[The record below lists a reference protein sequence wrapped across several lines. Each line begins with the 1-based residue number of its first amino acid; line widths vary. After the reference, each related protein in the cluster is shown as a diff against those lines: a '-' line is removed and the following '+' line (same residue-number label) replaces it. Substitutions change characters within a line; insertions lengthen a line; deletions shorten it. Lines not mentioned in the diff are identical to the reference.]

1 MEVLRV
7 EGLSKVFGSGE
18 LAVTALAGSFALA
31 GTAFAGE
38 CPADKVVAGGQQNE
52 GHGAKGVTDTVL
64 SSIDLGGEKIAAK
77 GYTFR
82 LRRLVIQ
89 PGGIV
94 PWHSHAER
102 PAIIYVVSGTILE
115 YSSRCQVPVAHKA
128 GEVSKE
134 PVGTSHWWKNTGKV
148 PVVLISAD
156 IAAKVDEHGM

>member
-1 MEVLRV
+1 MQIKIGRAWR
-7 EGLSKVFGSGE
+7 GLAAATAFAGAF
-18 LAVTALAGSFALA
+18 AVA

-38 CPADKVVAGGQQNE
+38 CPAGKMAAGFGNPN
-52 GHGAKGVTDTVL
+52 HGAQGVTDTVL
-64 SSIDLGGEKIAAK
+64 SSIDLGAEKIKAS

-82 LRRLVIQ
+82 LRRLVVQ

-115 YSSRCQVPVAHKA
+115 YASHCTVPIVHKA

-156 IAAKVDEHGM
+156 ILHDPKDKNM

>member
-1 MEVLRV
+1 MQIKIGRAWR
-7 EGLSKVFGSGE
+7 GFA
-18 LAVTALAGSFALA
+18 AVTALVGSFALA
-31 GTAFAGE
+31 GTAVAGE

-52 GHGAKGVTDTVL
+52 GHGAKAVTDTVL

-77 GYTFR
+77 GYAFR

-94 PWHSHAER
+94 PWHSHVER

-115 YSSRCQVPVAHKA
+115 YSSRCQVPVMHKA

-148 PVVLISAD
+148 AVVLISAD
-156 IAAKVDEHGM
+156 ILKDPNDKNM

>member
-1 MEVLRV
+1 MQIKIGRAWR
-7 EGLSKVFGSGE
+7 GLSVAA
-18 LAVTALAGSFALA
+18 AVAASMSLA

-38 CPADKVVAGGQQNE
+38 CPAGKMAAGFGNPN
-52 GHGAKGVTDTVL
+52 HGPKNVTDTVL

-82 LRRLVIQ
+82 LRKLVIQ

-102 PAIIYVVSGTILE
+102 PALIYVVSGTILE
-115 YSSRCQVPVAHKA
+115 YASHCTVAIVHKA

-134 PVGTSHWWKNTGKV
+134 PVGTSHWWKNTGNV

-156 IAAKVDEHGM
+156 ILKDPNDKNM

>member
-1 MEVLRV
+1 MQIKIRRAGR
-7 EGLSKVFGSGE
+7 GLSVAA
-18 LAVTALAGSFALA
+18 AVAASMFVA
-31 GTAFAGE
+31 GTALAGE
-38 CPADKVVAGGQQNE
+38 CPAGKMAAGFANPN
-52 GHGAKGVTDTVL
+52 HGPKGVTDNVL
-64 SSIDLGGEKIAAK
+64 STVDLGAEKVAAT
-77 GYTFR
+77 GHTFR

-115 YSSRCQVPVAHKA
+115 YASHCAVPIVHKA

-134 PVGTSHWWKNTGKV
+134 PSGTSHWWKNTGNV

-156 IAAKVDEHGM
+156 IIKDPTDKNM

>member
-1 MEVLRV
+1 MQFKIGRARR
-7 EGLSKVFGSGE
+7 GL
-18 LAVTALAGSFALA
+18 TAAAAFAGALSLA

-38 CPADKVVAGGQQNE
+38 CPGGKVAAGVGNPN
-52 GHGAKGVTDTVL
+52 HGAKAVTDTVL
-64 SSIDLGGEKIAAK
+64 SSIDLAGEKIAAK

-102 PAIIYVVSGTILE
+102 PAIIYVVSGTIVE
-115 YSSRCQVPVAHKA
+115 FASHCTVPIVHKA

-134 PVGTSHWWKNTGKV
+134 PVGTSHWWKNTGKT

-156 IAAKVDEHGM
+156 ILKDPADKNM

>member
-1 MEVLRV
+1 MQIKIGRAWR
-7 EGLSKVFGSGE
+7 G
-18 LAVTALAGSFALA
+18 LAVTGAFMGALTLA
-31 GTAFAGE
+31 GTALAGE
-38 CPADKVVAGGQQNE
+38 CPAGKLAAGFGNP
-52 GHGAKGVTDTVL
+52 GHGPKGVTDTVL
-64 SSIDLGGEKIAAK
+64 SSVDLGAEKLAAK

-82 LRRLVIQ
+82 MRKLVIQ

-115 YSSRCQVPVAHKA
+115 YASHCTVAIVHKA

-148 PVVLISAD
+148 AVVLISAD
-156 IAAKVDEHGM
+156 IIKDPNDKNM